1 MRKRTATV
9 YIAKRPYTR
18 HIGAQMFVDVD
29 ITILVRPNPG
39 FIQSKIIGVRDAADR
54 NQQVRTRLKN
64 ARSTMMDALEA
75 KDTEAGDVAFRSYCS
90 VLDKAA
96 KGGVIK
102 KNTAVRRK
110 TNAANGL
117 RKIAS

>member
-1 MRKRTATV
+1 MPNLKSAKKRMRQNEV
-9 YIAKRPYTR
+9 R
-18 HIGAQMFVDVD
+18 HE
-29 ITILVRPNPG
+29 
-39 FIQSKIIGVRDAADR
+39 R

-64 ARSTMMDALEA
+64 ARRIMMETLETKDA
-75 KDTEAGDVAFRSYCS
+75 EAGDVAFRAYCS

-102 KNTAVRRK
+102 KNTAIRRK
-110 TNAANGL
+110 TNAANNL

>member
-1 MRKRTATV
+1 MPNLKSAKKRMR
-9 YIAKRPYTR
+9 
-18 HIGAQMFVDVD
+18 QNE
-29 ITILVRPNPG
+29 VR
-39 FIQSKIIGVRDAADR
+39 RDR

-64 ARSTMMDALEA
+64 ARRIMMETLESKDAA
-75 KDTEAGDVAFRSYCS
+75 AADVAFRDYSS

-102 KNTAVRRK
+102 KNTAIRRK
-110 TNAANGL
+110 TNAANNV

>member
-1 MRKRTATV
+1 MGTTTV
-9 YIAKRPYTR
+9 LEM
-18 HIGAQMFVDVD
+18 GNQ
-29 ITILVRPNPG
+29 ILAFLQN
-39 FIQSKIIGVRDAADR
+39 IDDEDDANEFFR
-54 NQQVRTRLKN
+54 I
-64 ARSTMMDALEA
+64 MMDALEA
-75 KDTEAGDVAFRSYCS
+75 KDAEAGNVAFRTYCS

>member
-1 MRKRTATV
+1 MPNLKSAKKRMR
-9 YIAKRPYTR
+9 
-18 HIGAQMFVDVD
+18 QN
-29 ITILVRPNPG
+29 LVRH
-39 FIQSKIIGVRDAADR
+39 DR
-54 NQQVRTRLKN
+54 NQQVRTRLKH
-64 ARSTMMDALEA
+64 ARLKMMETLEA
-75 KDTEAGDVAFRSYCS
+75 KDAEAGTQAFSTYCS

-102 KNTAVRRK
+102 KNTAIRRK

>member
-1 MRKRTATV
+1 MPNLKSAKKRMRQNV
-9 YIAKRPYTR
+9 VL
-18 HIGAQMFVDVD
+18 H
-29 ITILVRPNPG
+29 
-39 FIQSKIIGVRDAADR
+39 DR

-64 ARSTMMDALEA
+64 ARRTMMDALEA
-75 KDTEAGDVAFRSYCS
+75 KNAEAGDAAFRTYCS

-110 TNAANGL
+110 TNAANNL

>member
-1 MRKRTATV
+1 MPNLKSAKKRMR
-9 YIAKRPYTR
+9 
-18 HIGAQMFVDVD
+18 QN
-29 ITILVRPNPG
+29 LVRH
-39 FIQSKIIGVRDAADR
+39 DR

-64 ARSTMMDALEA
+64 ARSTMMAALEA
-75 KDTEAGDVAFRSYCS
+75 NDAAAGDVAFRTYCS

>member
-1 MRKRTATV
+1 MPNLKSAKKRMRQNV
-9 YIAKRPYTR
+9 VL
-18 HIGAQMFVDVD
+18 H
-29 ITILVRPNPG
+29 
-39 FIQSKIIGVRDAADR
+39 DR

-64 ARSTMMDALEA
+64 ARRTMMDTLEA
-75 KDTEAGDVAFRSYCS
+75 KDAEAGDAAFRTYCS

-102 KNTAVRRK
+102 KNTAIRRK
-110 TNAANGL
+110 TNAANNL